1 MGGASCVVAA
11 APSRRPAA
19 PGVCPKTP
27 PARLLPGSRRGT
39 PSVRRPPPPGRDMP
53 LEAGASPPG
62 ARGRSARR
70 GAPDPS
76 PPRKRT
82 ARLPLPPPGRRP
94 PRAPA
99 PASCSQGGPGAHAA
113 PLHPQPASRAHRP
126 HSRYD
131 RHRPRLTVRRAP
143 PSASAHRDDVATTHW
158 SSHEGPTDWLPRRRL
173 PRRPASGP
181 AGRPHWLAAG
191 VSLAAG
197 DLRGPRPRANAFRA
211 GRGGTQA
218 VTPQPP
224 GQTPAAG
231 PGAGCPGT
239 GGLRVRPPA
248 DALPSQEDVAAAP
261 EDTRGE
267 PADAGRKEGRRV
279 GGATG
284 GPPVTLHPIPSAL
297 PGVPRPEGGPEGG
310 RRGRTP
316 RPQAIAFRAG
326 RGGTQALTPQP
337 PGQSP
342 AWQSPEEP

>member
-1 MGGASCVVAA
+1 MRVPLIGCPGGGCPDAPPPALRDAPIGWRPAS
-11 APSRRPAA
+11 PSRREI
-19 PGVCPKTP
+19 C
-27 PARLLPGSRRGT
+27 
-39 PSVRRPPPPGRDMP
+39 
-53 LEAGASPPG
+53 G
-62 ARGRSARR
+62 ARGR
-70 GAPDPS
+70 G
-76 PPRKRT
+76 
-82 ARLPLPPPGRRP
+82 
-94 PRAPA
+94 
-99 PASCSQGGPGAHAA
+99 
-113 PLHPQPASRAHRP
+113 
-126 HSRYD
+126 
-131 RHRPRLTVRRAP
+131 
-143 PSASAHRDDVATTHW
+143 ASAMERLRDV
-158 SSHEGPTDWLPRRRL
+158 R
-173 PRRPASGP
+173 
-181 AGRPHWLAAG
+181 
-191 VSLAAG
+191 
-197 DLRGPRPRANAFRA
+197 
-211 GRGGTQA
+211 
-218 VTPQPP
+218 
-224 GQTPAAG
+224 AG